1 MKNALR
7 KYFPEGLHP
16 FLEGSSIESFFKELE
31 KVPNFEE
38 SLEKLITADPLWL
51 KETKEHGVY
60 FFVYKV
66 YCSKEEEIG
75 DNMINLCH
83 YSLGLHPTIKVTTF
97 RKRKNLKKR

>member
-16 FLEGSSIESFFKELE
+16 FLEGTSIESFYKELE
-31 KVPNFEE
+31 KVPNCEE
-38 SLEKLITADPLWL
+38 STADPLWL
-51 KETKEHGVY
+51 KETKEHGAY